1 MKPLNILLVH
11 LVANGDC
18 LMATTIARQIK
29 KDFPGCRLTWAISYK
44 CCPIIDNNPDV
55 DDVWEVVY
63 ENGESPTSRGGVWDR
78 VKGEAE
84 KRRAAGE
91 FDRIFYT
98 QIYPDNICRFDGST
112 RSSTF
117 RNYPNPISVPVNP
130 VVRLSDQERQKVEL
144 FASRNKL
151 QCFQRVILLECAP
164 GSGQSNLNQKKG
176 IAIALN
182 LLTGRT
188 DTTVIVSTHL
198 PFESP
203 HPQII
208 DGSCLSLRE
217 NVELSKY
224 CTLFVGCSSG
234 ITWLLTSDSA
244 KQLPMVLFLRPNAM
258 GATFASL
265 AYDFEY
271 WGLPLQHV
279 IESGREEVDEM
290 TKVVTAA
297 MEDFPLAR
305 TRFHEVFRP
314 AFWDFLLFFEYRS
327 LQHVLRIFGTC
338 RLFLQRNRFGWSDY
352 FNIGRLFRVLRV
364 QASGAKR
371 NLCGQLKRSAHS
383 QLL

>member
-44 CCPIIDNNPDV
+44 CRQIIDNNPDV
-55 DDVWEVVY
+55 DDVWEIVY
-63 ENGESPTSRGGVWDR
+63 GDGESPTGRGGVWDR
-78 VKGEAE
+78 VKCEAE

-91 FDRIFYT
+91 FDLIFYT
-98 QIYPDNICRFDGST
+98 QVCPDNICRFDGST

-130 VVRLSDQERQKVEL
+130 VVRLFDQERQKVES

-151 QCFQRVILLECAP
+151 RCFQRVILLECTP
-164 GSGQSNLNQKKG
+164 GSGQSNLNQEKG
-176 IAIALN
+176 IAIARN
-182 LLTGRT
+182 LVSGRT
-188 DTTVIVSTHL
+188 DTAVVITTHI

-234 ITWLLTSDSA
+234 ITWLLTSDFA
-244 KQLPMVLFLRPNAM
+244 KQLPMVLFLSPDVM

-265 AYDFEY
+265 AYDLEH
-271 WGLPLQHV
+271 WGLPTEHI
-279 IESGREEVDEM
+279 IESGRGEIDEM
-290 TKVVTAA
+290 TKIIFAA
-297 MEDFPLAR
+297 MDDFPLAR

-314 AFWDFLLFFEYRS
+314 KFWDFMLFFEYHS
-327 LQHVLRIFGTC
+327 LWQMLRIFGTC
-338 RLFLQRNRFGWSDY
+338 RLFLKRNRFSWSDY
-352 FNIGRLFRVLRV
+352 FNLRRLSRVLRV
-364 QASGAKR
+364 QGNGAKR
-371 NLCGQLKRSAHS
+371 VILGQFKRTTHS
-383 QLL
+383 